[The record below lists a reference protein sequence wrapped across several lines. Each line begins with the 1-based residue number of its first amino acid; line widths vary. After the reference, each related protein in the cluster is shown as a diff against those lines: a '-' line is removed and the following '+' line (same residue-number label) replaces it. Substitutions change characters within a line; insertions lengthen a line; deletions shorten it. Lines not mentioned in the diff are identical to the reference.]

1 MNSLFSIFDMQKNF
15 SSSSNEMSCTNLRN
29 KLFYFLDVFDKYSKE
44 FIKVMGETYN
54 QPAWDIYYNEI
65 RLIKKEIK
73 YFIKNIKKFRKSKIL
88 FDSFK
93 DAILLQA
100 KSYRQP
106 YGSCLFLFNEILP
119 VSKIFSLLI
128 GSLSCGN
135 TLFVKLPSFSIEIN
149 KVIKSIFKEVFNDNY
164 IYFISESIPEND
176 LKNIYDFNFDLV
188 FFSGNS
194 STSKTILRI
203 FAPRFTKVILDI
215 SNKNPVILDETAD
228 LAKAAKQLIWS
239 KMLCSGQTFQSPDFL
254 IIHESIIESF
264 VKHIKSEYENQ
275 FGKGENWNNITKI
288 DSIENFNNIV
298 STLNKSLSKNR
309 IIFGGDVENDLRKI
323 QLTLIQVDD
332 LKSPLLSQDMKS
344 PILPV
349 VIFNSFS
356 DINGIVRHND
366 CPSCIYFFSKNKKRI
381 KNLLKSLESRF
392 FSINNINIPYFKGLP
407 HGGIK
412 NSGNSIFS
420 CRQSIKIFSYKR
432 IVLKDSIS
440 FSSKYASTVE
450 KNSKIR
456 SKIDKL

>member
-1 MNSLFSIFDMQKNF
+1 MNNLFSIFDMQKNF
-15 SSSSNEMSCTNLRN
+15 SSSSNEMSCKNLRN
-29 KLFYFLDVFDKYSKE
+29 KLIYFLDVFDKYSKE
-44 FIKVMGETYN
+44 FIKVMSETYN
-54 QPAWDIYYNEI
+54 QPVWDIYNNEI
-65 RLIKKEIK
+65 LLIKKEIK
-73 YFIKNIKKFRKSKIL
+73 FFIKKINNFRKPKSIKS
-88 FDSFK
+88 SFK
-93 DAILLQA
+93 DFFFIRN
-100 KSYRQP
+100 KTFRHP
-106 YGSCLFLFNEILP
+106 YGSCLFLINEILP
-119 VSKIFSLLI
+119 VSKLFSLLI
-128 GSLSCGN
+128 GALACGN
-135 TLFVKLPSFSIEIN
+135 TLFVKLPPFSQEVN

-164 IYFISESIPEND
+164 IYFINETISENE

-228 LAKAAKQLIWS
+228 LTKAAKSLIWS
-239 KMLCSGQTFQSPDFL
+239 KMLCAGQTFQSPDFL

-264 VKHIKSEYENQ
+264 VKHVKNEYELQ

-288 DSIENFNNIV
+288 DNAENFNNII

-309 IIFGGDVENDLRKI
+309 IIFGGGIENDLRKI

-332 LKSPLLSQDMKS
+332 LKSPLLSQELKS

-366 CPSCIYFFSKNKKRI
+366 SPSCIYFFSKNKKRI
-381 KNLLKSLESRF
+381 LNLLKSLESRF
-392 FSINNINIPYFKGLP
+392 FCINNINIPFFKGLP

-412 NSGNSIFS
+412 NSGNCIFS
-420 CRQSIKIFSYKR
+420 CKESVKIFSYNKI
-432 IVLKDSIS
+432 IVKELIS
-440 FSSKYASTVE
+440 SSSRYASTVE
-450 KNSKIR
+450 KNTNIKK
-456 SKIDKL
+456 KIDKL